1 MTTKGSQDIDELL
14 PLTEDVEALS
24 AKEDESHP
32 FALREDL
39 EPWQRGFNYDPGL
52 RLGLP
57 KERRAQGK
65 ALREKSPFEGHS
77 RWKPHT
83 NRPDPLQTVG
93 ASNVGRQEHLIP
105 LRMGRMA
112 ASPFAFL
119 RGSAGVM
126 AWDLAQTPVTGL
138 QVIVCGDAHMNNFG
152 LFGTPQRTVVFDLN
166 DFDEVTYGSWEW
178 DLERL
183 VASVNVAGRENGLD
197 RGDRREAVAA
207 CVSGYRDNARRL
219 QALPILDVW
228 YLHHYP
234 GKTNPVFEP
243 DSNTK
248 KVLEKAVEKAKRRD
262 NAAFF
267 QKVSHR
273 SEDGV
278 GRFNDEPPIL
288 RRLDENT
295 AQKVVQSLVPYAR
308 TITPE
313 REYMLQHYHVA
324 DVAHRVV
331 GVGSVGT
338 RAYVVMLFG
347 NDQSDPLFIQVKEA
361 VAPAFAPYTPPLP
374 PVAEHQGRRVVMGQR
389 LLQAANDVLL
399 GWTSIDGRHYFV
411 RQMRDLKGS
420 IDIEWLKGSAFLMYA
435 RACGTLLARAHA
447 RSGDI
452 AKIAGYC
459 GKSEALDE
467 AMADFAEA
475 YGDQMEQDHDV
486 LVKAIGAGKIPA
498 EMGI

>member
-1 MTTKGSQDIDELL
+1 MTTKDSQSLDELI
-14 PLTEDVEALS
+14 PLTEDAGALS
-24 AKEDESHP
+24 GKDAEPHP

-39 EPWQRGFNYDPGL
+39 EPWQRRFEYDPAL
-52 RLGLP
+52 RLGRP
-57 KERRAQGK
+57 KERRARGK
-65 ALREKSPFEGHS
+65 ALRERSPFEGHAS
-77 RWKPHT
+77 WKAHL
-83 NRPDPLQTVG
+83 NRPDPLQTVA

-126 AWDLAQTPVTGL
+126 AADLAQTPVTGL
-138 QVIVCGDAHMNNFG
+138 QVMVCGDAHLSNFG
-152 LFGTPQRTVVFDLN
+152 LLGTPERSVVFDLN

-183 VASVNVAGRENGLD
+183 VASVNVAGRENGRD

-219 QALPILDVW
+219 QALPILEVW

-234 GKTNPVFEP
+234 GKEKPVFKP
-243 DSNTK
+243 DANTK
-248 KVLEKAVEKAKRRD
+248 KVLEKAVKKASQRD

-267 QKVSHR
+267 RKVAHR
-273 SEDGV
+273 SENGAW
-278 GRFNDEPPIL
+278 RFKDQPPIL
-288 RRLDENT
+288 KRLDEST
-295 AQKVVQSLVPYAR
+295 AAKVIQSLIPYAQ
-308 TITPE
+308 TISPH

-347 NDQSDPLFIQVKEA
+347 NDESDPLFIQVKEA
-361 VAPAFAPYTPPLP
+361 MAPAFAPYTPPLP
-374 PVAEHQGRRVVMGQR
+374 PELEHQGRRVVLGQR
-389 LLQAANDVLL
+389 LLQAATDVLL
-399 GWTSIDGRHYFV
+399 GWTSIDGRPFFV

-420 IDIEWLKGSAFLMYA
+420 IDIEWLKGSAFVMYA

-475 YGDQMEQDHDV
+475 YGNQVEQDHDA
-486 LVKAIGAGKIPA
+486 LVKAIAAGKIPA
-498 EMGI
+498 ETGI